1 MRRAR
6 EVPGG
11 IRTTGSKPC
20 LTPGGEP
27 MMGAAPLSRPRLRT
41 KEAYGKLPPLLFCAA
56 ARPGR
61 MLARR
66 IWFQD
71 LPVGEVNSPLAVQS
85 NRAVPRTV
93 GPMYHSDERRCP
105 RCGGIA
111 HRVRRRTV
119 DRFLS
124 MLVLRYRFRCGAM
137 GCGWEGNLPAK
148 APAEPI
154 TIRPS

>member
-1 MRRAR
+1 MSRAH

-11 IRTTGSKPC
+11 IRTTGSKV
-20 LTPGGEP
+20 LLKAGRRAYDGHGTP
-27 MMGAAPLSRPRLRT
+27 SRPRLRT

-56 ARPGR
+56 ARAGR
-61 MLARR
+61 ALARR